1 VINKLDQDPLEM
13 APIPDEDPVEALGPH
28 GPDESLGVGV
38 RRSRQL
44 HLMETVR
51 PEPSG

>member
-1 VINKLDQDPLEM
+1 MATAKDQR
-13 APIPDEDPVEALGPH
+13 PVEALGPD
-28 GPDESLGVGV
+28 GPDPSLGICV

-44 HLMETVR
+44 QLMETVR